1 LDFGFRRLQTRGLT
15 LNYIFGEL
23 CALPQQIAEHGG
35 LSDITILEGALA
47 RPRQLEAYGDPPP
60 DIAALAAAYAFGIAR
75 TQTFVEGNKRTSAVV
90 TRTFLLLNGHDV
102 TADEATRLQIW
113 EHLGEGTMSLARIS

>member
-1 LDFGFRRLQTRGLT
+1 VT

-35 LSDITILEGALA
+35 LSGLRDITILEGALA

-75 TQTFVEGNKRTSAVV
+75 TQVFAEGNKRTSAVV

-102 TADEATRLQIW
+102 TADEVTRLQIW
-113 EHLGEGTMSLARIS
+113 EHLSLARIS